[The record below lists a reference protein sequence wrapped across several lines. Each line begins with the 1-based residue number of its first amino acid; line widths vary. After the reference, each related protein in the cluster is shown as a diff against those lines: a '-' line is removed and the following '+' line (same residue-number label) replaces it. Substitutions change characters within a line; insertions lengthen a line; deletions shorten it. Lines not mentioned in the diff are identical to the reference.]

1 MQYRIHQMNCEVF
14 LLQKYQCLTAAFFFA
29 WCLVSNFQNG
39 SLDLSVF
46 SGTHISE
53 RKSYTNLN
61 LIATYTFRKFKHKLE
76 IVIRLSGKFV

>member
-1 MQYRIHQMNCEVF
+1 MHYRIQPMNHEAFYCKISINSE
-14 LLQKYQCLTAAFFFA
+14 CLTAAFFFV

-53 RKSYTNLN
+53 NNHNYIIIIYLQPINL
-61 LIATYTFRKFKHKLE
+61 KK
-76 IVIRLSGKFV
+76 